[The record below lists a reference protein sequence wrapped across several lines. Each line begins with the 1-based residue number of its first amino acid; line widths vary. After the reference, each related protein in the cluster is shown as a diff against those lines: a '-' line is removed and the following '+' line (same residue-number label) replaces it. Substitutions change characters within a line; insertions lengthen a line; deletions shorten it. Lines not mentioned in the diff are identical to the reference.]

1 MISNFIPE
9 LWTARI
15 LEALRAKLV
24 YGAPG
29 VVNRDYEGEIQVAGD
44 TVHITSF
51 DDPTVLD
58 YTPETDITVQSIDD
72 DTLALIIDQ
81 KKYFAFD
88 VDDVSRKQ
96 ALPGWVE
103 SVASRGAY
111 KLLDKVDTYLAGL
124 MYTAVNGTANDVGAV
139 TADISNNDGYG
150 LVLVA
155 LRTKLQRA
163 NVPTEGRWAVLPA
176 ELAAAFL
183 QDNRFINAAAS
194 GDQSNTALRNGFI
207 GRALGFD
214 LYESNNVPTE
224 TTGVY
229 SVIAGHS
236 MATTYADQLL
246 ETEAVRRE
254 KRFGDLVKSLHVYGA
269 KVVRPDC
276 LALASV
282 TIQA

>member
-1 MISNFIPE
+1 MIDDFIPE
-9 LWTARI
+9 LWSAEI
-15 LEALRAKLV
+15 LESLAAKLV
-24 YGAPG
+24 YGGPG
-29 VVNRDYEGEIQVAGD
+29 VVNRDFEGQIQKAGD

-58 YTPETDITVQSIDD
+58 YTPESNITVQSINDA
-72 DTLALIIDQ
+72 TLALVVDQ

-96 ALPGWVE
+96 AIDGWVE
-103 SVASRGAY
+103 KVSGRGAY

-124 MYTAVNGTANDVGAV
+124 MYTAVNGTANDIGSK
-139 TADISNNDGYG
+139 TATVSTNTGYG
-150 LVLVA
+150 AVLVA
-155 LRTKLQRA
+155 LRTVLNRA
-163 NVPTEGRWAVLPA
+163 NVPTDGRWIVLPP
-176 ELAAAFL
+176 EVTAAFL
-183 QDNRFINAAAS
+183 QDNRFVDASAS
-194 GDQSNTALRNGFI
+194 GSTDALRNGFI

-229 SVIAGHS
+229 SVIAGHP
-236 MATTYADQLL
+236 MATTYADQIL

-254 KRFGDLVKSLHVYGA
+254 LRFGDLVKALHVYGG
-269 KVVRPDC
+269 KVVRPEA

-282 TIQA
+282 TVA